1 MHLLLE
7 TTLSAAQETLMQ
19 SQSEA
24 QQLKSSVKKLESQ
37 LETYKRKVQLISTP
51 ECGLYFNLM
60 RSQGVIIQ
68 Q

>member
-1 MHLLLE
+1 MHILLE
-7 TTLSAAQETLMQ
+7 ITLSAAEENLMQ

-37 LETYKRKVQLISTP
+37 VENYKRKVQLISIP

-60 RSQGVIIQ
+60 RS
-68 Q
+68 